1 MSLFLKMDYF
11 EKNLL
16 KRSKE
21 FHDTTSSNG
30 ANPQMLDV
38 AEKIISG
45 LRLVHA
51 KGYLHMDLKPANILL
66 RIRHGK
72 VEDAVLADFGLAREL
87 TKGKAGKNEGQCGTF
102 PYKLCHDTHYTNKY
116 DIWSLGVVFFH
127 IVECITRRSDVT
139 YMELVEVIKDAKEG
153 KVEGRLA
160 GFDEKLRNLIL
171 LCFTPDLE
179 QRPCSEDLYSFILS
193 VNTHT
198 HIKI

>member
-45 LRLVHA
+45 LLLVHA

-66 RIRHGK
+66 RIRDGK
-72 VEDAVLADFGLAREL
+72 VEDVVLADFELAREL
-87 TKGKAGKNEGQCGTF
+87 TEGEAGENEGLCGTH
-102 PYKLCHDTHYTNKY
+102 PYNICPDTHYTQKY
-116 DIWSLGVVFFH
+116 DIRGLGIVFYH
-127 IVECITRRSDVT
+127 MVACITGRSAVSCTD
-139 YMELVEVIKDAKEG
+139 LVKVIKDAKQG
-153 KVEGRLA
+153 KLEEKLD
-160 GFDEKLRNLIL
+160 GFDENLRDLIL
-171 LCFTPDLE
+171 HCFTPDLE
-179 QRPCSEDLYSFILS
+179 QRPCSKDLYTFIL
-193 VNTHT
+193 
-198 HIKI
+198 